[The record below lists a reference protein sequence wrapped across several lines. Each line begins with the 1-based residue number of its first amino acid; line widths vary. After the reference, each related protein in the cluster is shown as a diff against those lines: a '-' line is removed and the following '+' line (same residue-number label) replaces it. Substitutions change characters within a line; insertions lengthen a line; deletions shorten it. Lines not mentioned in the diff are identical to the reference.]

1 MAQVQD
7 ILRDETGDL
16 YVYRGDFKIGE
27 SDEQHIEDILIAAQG
42 NYRQHPEMGVNISQ
56 YLNAPITAIEKL
68 RIINEIRKQ
77 LQADGFVQINIQTQ
91 NKLIDLNIDALR

>member
-16 YVYRGDFKIGE
+16 QIYRGDFKIAE
-27 SDEQHIEDILIAAQG
+27 SDEQHIEDILIAAPG
-42 NYRQHPEMGVNISQ
+42 NYRQHPEMGINIFQ
-56 YLNAPITAIEKL
+56 FLNAPITRVEKL

-77 LQADGFVQINIQTQ
+77 LQADGFVQITIETQ
-91 NKLIDLNIDALR
+91 NMIMDLNIDALR